1 VKVALNLE
9 PKSGPFGGG
18 NSFIANFVESLKESG
33 HEVHFDLNTEG
44 LDFIFILD
52 PRWRHPLARFTI
64 ATVARY
70 VIKNKKTLIIHRI
83 NECDERKNSHFMN
96 QKLRLTNYIAD
107 STIFVSSWL
116 QSLNLVNQ
124 NQLKNRLRTDV
135 VIKNGSDSR
144 IFYPD
149 KDNNWDG
156 KEKLKLVTHHWSSN
170 SMKGLDLYQCLDDF
184 LRDPLISDRFEFTY
198 IGNLPNEAR
207 FVNARVLPPLHGAEL
222 ANELRKHHVYITGS
236 INEPGGNHQNEGGL
250 SGLPIIFLDSGSMS
264 EYCDGYGIKI
274 AIPQELPLALEKVSN
289 NYNEFREQMFS
300 FPNTAEKMAYEYM
313 AHLQVLDEQREN
325 LVRERNLLQNPW
337 DFIRLQFPM

>member
-1 VKVALNLE
+1 
-9 PKSGPFGGG
+9 
-18 NSFIANFVESLKESG
+18 
-33 HEVHFDLNTEG
+33 
-44 LDFIFILD
+44 
-52 PRWRHPLARFTI
+52 
-64 ATVARY
+64 
-70 VIKNKKTLIIHRI
+70 
-83 NECDERKNSHFMN
+83 
-96 QKLRLTNYIAD
+96 
-107 STIFVSSWL
+107 
-116 QSLNLVNQ
+116 
-124 NQLKNRLRTDV
+124 
-135 VIKNGSDSR
+135 
-144 IFYPD
+144 
-149 KDNNWDG
+149 
-156 KEKLKLVTHHWSSN
+156 
-170 SMKGLDLYQCLDDF
+170 MKGLDLYQCLDDF

-289 NYNEFREQMFS
+289 NYNELREQMFS